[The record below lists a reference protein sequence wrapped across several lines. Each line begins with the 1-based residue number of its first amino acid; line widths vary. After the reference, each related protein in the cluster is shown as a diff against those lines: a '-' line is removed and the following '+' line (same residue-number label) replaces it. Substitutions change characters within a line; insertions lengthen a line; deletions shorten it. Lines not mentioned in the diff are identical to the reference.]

1 MSPLARALL
10 LALVAALAQIGVL
23 GWSIYNRA
31 AILRDGAEVVLKT
44 EPVDPRDL
52 LRGRYVRLGY
62 EISSLRLNLLPDGQ
76 RADALAADTVH
87 VHLVQQAD
95 GLWTADRADLVS
107 GDGNGVWITGEITY
121 RLSDDLISVE
131 YGIERFYAPEYL
143 APEIERNMRDGEIT
157 QTVVAVA
164 ADGVAQIKA
173 LRQGDEALFVE
184 PLY

>member
-1 MSPLARALL
+1 MSPLARALS
-10 LALVAALAQIGVL
+10 LALVL

-62 EISSLRLNLLPDGQ
+62 EISSLRLNLLPEGQ

-87 VHLVQQAD
+87 VHLVRQAD

-164 ADGVAQIKA
+164 ADGAAQIKA

>member
-1 MSPLARALL
+1 MSPLARALS

-23 GWSIYNRA
+23 AWSVYGRA
-31 AILRDGAEVVLKT
+31 VILRDGAEVVLKT

-62 EISSLRLNLLPDGQ
+62 DISSLRLDLLPEGQ
-76 RADALAADTVH
+76 RADAAAGDTLH
-87 VHLVQQAD
+87 VHLVPQAD
-95 GLWTADRADLVS
+95 GLWTADRADLMS
-107 GDGNGVWITGEITY
+107 GDGNGVWIAGAITY
-121 RLSDDLISVE
+121 RMSDDLLSVE

-164 ADGVAQIKA
+164 TDGSAQIKA
-173 LRQGDEALFVE
+173 LRQGDETLFVE

>member
-10 LALVAALAQIGVL
+10 LALVAALAQIAVL

-31 AILRDGAEVVLKT
+31 AILRVGAEVVLKT

-62 EISSLRLNLLPDGQ
+62 EISSLRLNLLPESQ
-76 RADALAADTVH
+76 RADALAADTLH
-87 VHLVQQAD
+87 VHLVPQAD
-95 GLWTADRADLVS
+95 GLWTADKADLVS

-173 LRQGDEALFVE
+173 LRQGEEALFVE